1 MRLHEGRHLSF
12 PFHIGSDGRAA
23 QVQTLDEHVRDEL
36 IQLILTNTGERLFLP
51 EFGGGARRLV
61 FENIG
66 EMGAGI
72 LKAKMSQAIASW
84 LGERLTVEDLAISV
98 ENVMIE
104 VEIKYRI
111 LGTETTRIARF
122 QRISD

>member
-1 MRLHEGRHLSF
+1 MRLREGRHLSF

-111 LGTETTRIARF
+111 LGTETTRVARF